1 MKALA
6 LAAGLLIATGA
17 GASPLPTPRPAASV
31 AAETT
36 AAPLARAAP
45 LSAPAAAARPA
56 RLGPPMGADRTPATA
71 PVAQG
76 AGLCGD
82 PRLQGRRLQR
92 IGSGAGCGI
101 AAPVSL
107 TAVAGVRLT
116 PAATVNCDTARA
128 LADWVESSVRPAAEA
143 HKGSRVVGLD
153 VAASY
158 ACRRVNN
165 RPSGKL
171 SEHSIGN
178 AVDISGFRLA
188 DGRHVS
194 LLTGWR
200 SDSGAF
206 LRGVWSGACGPFGTV
221 LGPEA
226 DRWHQDHFHFDVAQR
241 THGPVCR

>member
-1 MKALA
+1 VV
-6 LAAGLLIATGA
+6 
-17 GASPLPTPRPAASV
+17 AS
-31 AAETT
+31 
-36 AAPLARAAP
+36 AAPA
-45 LSAPAAAARPA
+45 
-56 RLGPPMGADRTPATA
+56 GGA
-71 PVAQG
+71 
-76 AGLCGD
+76 LCGD
-82 PRLQGRRLQR
+82 PRLRGRRLQR
-92 IGSGAGCGI
+92 IGSGGGCGI
-101 AAPVSL
+101 AEPISL
-107 TAVAGVRLT
+107 TSVAGVRLD

-128 LADWVESSVRPAAEA
+128 LADWVAASVAPAALG
-143 HKGSRVVGLD
+143 HKGSGVVTLE

-188 DGRHVS
+188 DGRQVS
-194 LLTGWR
+194 LSDGWR
-200 SDSGAF
+200 GEASAF

-241 THGPVCR
+241 RSGPVCR